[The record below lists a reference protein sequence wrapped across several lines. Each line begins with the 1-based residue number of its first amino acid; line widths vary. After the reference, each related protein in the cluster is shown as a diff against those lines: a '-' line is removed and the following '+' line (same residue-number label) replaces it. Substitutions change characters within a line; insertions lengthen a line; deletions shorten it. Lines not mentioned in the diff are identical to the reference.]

1 MKNYFKYIV
10 LIIISFTSCLFT
22 YYFNKSNF
30 VLISSIIFFYSFYFY
45 NTILKKMKNENKSMN
60 LVVMIFSL
68 LFSLFFMFGYNLE
81 NFDIINF
88 DHVLII
94 CTLSISLTIFPI
106 LLLLCDFLKNK
117 FYIQEHKISNKKLI
131 IILSTII
138 FVGSLLIYLAYF
150 PGLYGYD
157 GGFELLEFID
167 KNVQITTHFSILYSF
182 IFSSIVKLG
191 NYLFGSYFIGF
202 ALYSALQ
209 LIIINVINVFS
220 CYKIYKITNNYVY
233 AIISSIFLAFFPF
246 IKIIEIS
253 TCQDALFGSFFVL
266 VLIKVYDF
274 IFSTSKKSIKE
285 KSKLFIVTTI
295 FCLFKNTGF
304 YVLLLYIILLGIIN
318 FKKSKKIILIIMLA
332 LLSYKVIEFCEI
344 KIFNAVKGN
353 SIREISS
360 IPSQQ
365 IARTMNLSNNINANE
380 KHLINELYQNLDFNI
395 YEYHSEIS
403 DNTKGSLN
411 TELLLKNKYKYL
423 KLYFILLY
431 KNPKVF
437 FEASIF
443 NSLGLWY
450 IDKKYPDSRMY
461 HPLIESTMLDAK
473 FWNKNYIS
481 IERKSLFTPY
491 ENILTKLVTN
501 SNWLK
506 IPVIN
511 ILFRPSTY
519 FWTLLLILII
529 STYEK
534 KKELISYLLLPIC
547 FIISIFLSPVII
559 FRYLYPLVISMPLTI
574 IIFLKNKKYTNK

>member
-1 MKNYFKYIV
+1 M
-10 LIIISFTSCLFT
+10 
-22 YYFNKSNF
+22 
-30 VLISSIIFFYSFYFY
+30 
-45 NTILKKMKNENKSMN
+45 
-60 LVVMIFSL
+60 
-68 LFSLFFMFGYNLE
+68 
-81 NFDIINF
+81 
-88 DHVLII
+88 
-94 CTLSISLTIFPI
+94 
-106 LLLLCDFLKNK
+106 
-117 FYIQEHKISNKKLI
+117 
-131 IILSTII
+131 
-138 FVGSLLIYLAYF
+138 
-150 PGLYGYD
+150 
-157 GGFELLEFID
+157 
-167 KNVQITTHFSILYSF
+167 
-182 IFSSIVKLG
+182 
-191 NYLFGSYFIGF
+191 
-202 ALYSALQ
+202 
-209 LIIINVINVFS
+209 
-220 CYKIYKITNNYVY
+220 
-233 AIISSIFLAFFPF
+233 
-246 IKIIEIS
+246 
-253 TCQDALFGSFFVL
+253 
-266 VLIKVYDF
+266 
-274 IFSTSKKSIKE
+274 
-285 KSKLFIVTTI
+285 
-295 FCLFKNTGF
+295 
-304 YVLLLYIILLGIIN
+304 
-318 FKKSKKIILIIMLA
+318 
-332 LLSYKVIEFCEI
+332 
-344 KIFNAVKGN
+344 
-353 SIREISS
+353 
-360 IPSQQ
+360 
-365 IARTMNLSNNINANE
+365 
-380 KHLINELYQNLDFNI
+380 DFNI

-501 SNWLK
+501 SNWQK